1 MDLKRLLGLTMEDSF
16 RIRQDRTLMGR
27 YLEHFLVQQQCPIHM
42 FHQFY
47 IVQLDILI
55 GEELELKL
63 EMDLSRQLELMV
75 SMVMSMIHNSSIRNS
90 CHLRMQLQ
98 LELWL

>member
-1 MDLKRLLGLTMEDSF
+1 MMEDSF

-27 YLEHFLVQQQCPIHM
+27 YLDHLLVQKQCPIHM

-47 IVQLDILI
+47 IIQLDILI
-55 GEELELKL
+55 GKELELEL
-63 EMDLSRQLELMV
+63 EMGLNIQLQWIEMEMTH
-75 SMVMSMIHNSSIRNS
+75 SSSIRSS
-90 CHLRMQLQ
+90 CRLRMQLQ

>member
-1 MDLKRLLGLTMEDSF
+1 MMEDSF

-27 YLEHFLVQQQCPIHM
+27 YLEYFLVQKQCPIHM

-47 IVQLDILI
+47 IIQLDILI